1 MFMQVPLQISFR
13 NMDPSETVEAA
24 IREKAGKMD
33 QRYDRIMSCR
43 VMVEAPHKHHGKGK
57 LYHVRIDV
65 TLPGAELVVNREP
78 DLHQAHLDVYVAV
91 RDAFLAMQ
99 RQVEKYVD
107 QQRGEV
113 KTHEVSPHG
122 RISQLFPDQGY
133 GIIET
138 IDGREVYFHEHSVLN
153 LDFKKIKIGTEVR
166 FSEEQGD
173 QGPQASSVSV
183 VGKHHIVG

>member
-1 MFMQVPLQISFR
+1 MQVPLQISFR
-13 NMDPSETVEAA
+13 NMDPSATVEAA
-24 IREKAGKMD
+24 IRERAGKMD
-33 QRYDRIMSCR
+33 QWHDQIMSCQ
-43 VMVEAPHKHHGKGK
+43 VMVEAPHKHHEKGK

-78 DLHQAHLDVYVAV
+78 DLHQAHQDVYVAV

-99 RQVEKYVD
+99 RQLENYVNRR
-107 QQRGEV
+107 RGEV

-122 RISQLFPDQGY
+122 RVSQLFPDQGY

-138 IDGREVYFHEHSVLN
+138 ADGREVYFHEHSVLN
-153 LDFKKIKIGTEVR
+153 LDFKKIEIGAEVR

-183 VGKHHIVG
+183 VGKYHIVG